1 MYAMEFETDVRGQ
14 YIKIP
19 DYQKFKFKHVK
30 VVLMAKE
37 TVEEPEADA
46 GHRPLCTGVPPTRL
60 GRLSDASRPL
70 VEARLASCSAASS
83 PEPKEQSMARA
94 EPLVRVRTDT
104 CPEVSRRAGHAVK
117 SVGVCAS
124 EPTSQ

>member
-37 TVEEPEADA
+37 TVEEPEAKRYNFDDLA
-46 GHRPLCTGVPPTRL
+46 GKLNWNGN
-60 GRLSDASRPL
+60 A
-70 VEARLASCSAASS
+70 
-83 PEPKEQSMARA
+83 
-94 EPLVRVRTDT
+94 
-104 CPEVSRRAGHAVK
+104 VSIQRKMRN
-117 SVGVCAS
+117 
-124 EPTSQ
+124 EW